1 MKPTQTDANPK
12 TDIIVRGVEAHEV
25 GEAEQ
30 VLKEYQRAVSQIP
43 EVQGAVYKQYGK
55 NIEFI
60 VAVDRMRREP
70 SGQLSQI
77 EGRCTISTPIGTL
90 TLNILVFALF
100 PNGLWTD
107 TLICS
112 VVNNNA
118 GL

>member
-1 MKPTQTDANPK
+1 MKPTQTNVNPK
-12 TDIIVRGVEAHEV
+12 TDVIVRGVEVHEV

-60 VAVDRMRREP
+60 VAVDRMRREL

-77 EGRCTISTPIGTL
+77 EGRLYDKYTDWYFDFEHIGIRTFSQWSL
-90 TLNILVFALF
+90 DGYANLF
-100 PNGLWTD
+100 
-107 TLICS
+107 S
-112 VVNNNA
+112 RE
-118 GL
+118 